1 MDEKPLQG
9 SPEMPIQIGWR
20 YEESG
25 NVTEVD
31 QSYQGGKYPGIAA
44 PVFFEKKHKA
54 GREEENPKSLPA
66 RKIHTMPHEREKDQP
81 GL

>member
-9 SPEMPIQIGWR
+9 SSEMPGQICWR
-20 YEESG
+20 NEEGG
-25 NVTEVD
+25 NVAEVD
-31 QSYQGGKYPGIAA
+31 QSYQGGKYPVIATS
-44 PVFFEKKHKA
+44 VFFEKKHET

-66 RKIHTMPHEREKDQP
+66 RKTHTMPQKRDKDQA